1 LTTTPSTKPKPFC
14 FVLMPFAKNFSDIYE
29 FGIKGACNDA
39 GLYCER
45 VDEQVFL
52 GSMLERI
59 YSQISRSDMLI
70 ADMTGKNPNV
80 FYEVGYAHAL
90 GKNVILLTS
99 VAEDIPFDLK
109 HFPHIVYGSEIKL
122 LRTSLVRHLMH
133 LTSLDPKAPLTQVG
147 LEPFLKNQRLA
158 NGGVVLEYHPKR
170 PGRALTLLNTS
181 AQTYQTG
188 EFRVAI
194 IAPSPFNRLLMNTDE
209 VTLLPDGSFMHMLPV
224 FDTLF
229 PGAATKLMLYL
240 IDGELPSEVNVQVR
254 IFSSSGLRDFPLSI
268 RRTAA

>member
-1 LTTTPSTKPKPFC
+1 
-14 FVLMPFAKNFSDIYE
+14 MPFAKDFSDIYE

-122 LRTSLVRHLMH
+122 LRTSLVRHLTH

-158 NGGVVLEYHPKR
+158 NGGVVLEYQPKYQ
-170 PGRALTLLNTS
+170 PGGELTLLNTS
-181 AQTYQTG
+181 AQTYQPG

-194 IAPSPFNRLLMNTDE
+194 IAPSPFNRPYLLNTE

-229 PGAATKLMLYL
+229 PGAATKLKLYL
-240 IDGELPSEVNVQVR
+240 DVNDGERPSEVNVTVR